1 MLRRAA
7 AKGPP
12 TGPLEGKASR
22 FARSTRIA
30 SFVGVLVLLVVTTFC
45 YTNHYFA
52 TVSDDSVHPDDLS
65 DQESTSE
72 ASARG
77 SDQTFPT
84 VKPSATEKIA
94 FLFLTRGPLPLVPL
108 WDRFF
113 QGHEGRYSVYVH
125 ASTPAFAFPPDF
137 SPTFRDA
144 LIPGGKVAWG
154 DFSMVAAERKLLATA
169 FFDPLNAFFAL
180 LSDSCI
186 PLWPFTFIYSYVASA
201 NVSLLDAHHNKYRM
215 GFRRYERH
223 IFSPLI
229 RKDDYVGGSQVGHG
243 AARWGTARGSQM
255 GHGAAR
261 WGTGQPDGARGSQMG
276 HGAARWGTGRW
287 GDSCTQVTLCCM
299 PCTARVWEHL
309 CLALCCWCSF
319 AIARHSAHVMCVP
332 CCGACAVAVVC
343 AAEEARADDHEGH
356 RPLPHTPEELPGA
369 HHCQ

>member
-154 DFSMVAAERKLLATA
+154 DFSMVAAERKLLAAA

-229 RKDDYVGGSQVGHG
+229 RKDDYVGGSQWFVLRRRHVQMIT
-243 AARWGTARGSQM
+243 RDTAHYLTHQKSCQFRMKTGSRFCCADE
-255 GHGAAR
+255 HYI
-261 WGTGQPDGARGSQMG
+261 
-276 HGAARWGTGRW
+276 
-287 GDSCTQVTLCCM
+287 QVLL
-299 PCTARVWEHL
+299 HL
-309 CLALCCWCSF
+309 YDPSGISRYPTTFADWSLAEWHPKLF
-319 AIARHSAHVMCVP
+319 
-332 CCGACAVAVVC
+332 
-343 AAEEARADDHEGH
+343 AAENVTSDLIASIKSSKQFLSYRNFWKDFRSNFSYIEN
-356 RPLPHTPEELPGA
+356 PSLPQPEL
-369 HHCQ
+369 